1 MTQPL
6 PPGWETRVSSS
17 TGRPYYV
24 ELATGLTTYELPSS
38 AAAGARPAS
47 VRASHL
53 LVKHAGSRRPASWRE
68 DPITRSK
75 ADALARLAA
84 LRAGIAAAPD
94 LRAAFA
100 AAAAEHSDC
109 SSAAKGGDLGTF
121 GPGAM
126 QKAFEDGAFAL
137 RVGELS
143 GVVDSDS
150 GVHIILR
157 TA

>member
-1 MTQPL
+1 MSQPL
-6 PPGWETRVSSS
+6 PPGWETRVSTS
-17 TGRPYYV
+17 TGKAYFV
-24 ELATGLTTYELPSS
+24 ELSTGNTQYAFPAS
-38 AAAGARPAS
+38 AAGARPAC

-75 ADALARLAA
+75 ADALARLAT

-94 LRAAFA
+94 LHAAFA

-150 GVHIILR
+150 GLHIILR

>member
-1 MTQPL
+1 MAQPL
-6 PPGWETRVSSS
+6 PPGWEARVSSS

-24 ELATGLTTYELPSS
+24 ELSTGLTTYDFP
-38 AAAGARPAS
+38 AGARPAS